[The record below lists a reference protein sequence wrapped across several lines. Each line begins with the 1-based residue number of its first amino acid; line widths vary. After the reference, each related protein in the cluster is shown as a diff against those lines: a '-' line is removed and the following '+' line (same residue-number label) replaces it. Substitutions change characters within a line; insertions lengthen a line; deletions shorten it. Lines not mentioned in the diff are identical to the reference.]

1 MYRRDGSAAATINF
15 DGSWMFERKL
25 KENEDEYTM
34 RNNQV
39 SQRVD
44 ECEKTFQLLKNFS
57 VQTDWKLFRPTE
69 EFRQSILESSLDLKN
84 GCIISGHSFGSATCL
99 KAMHTS
105 R

>member
-44 ECEKTFQLLKNFS
+44 ECEKTFQLLNSHS
-57 VQTDWKLFRPTE
+57 VTLQVDTAQF
-69 EFRQSILESSLDLKN
+69 F
-84 GCIISGHSFGSATCL
+84 H
-99 KAMHTS
+99 
-105 R
+105 